1 MQRIFDLLEQRL
13 LRRSRA
19 DGETN
24 QLLQPRQHLRG
35 RCCYRAFTL
44 LEALMASAILFA
56 VVMAVTS
63 AVTAGQQHAYDA
75 HQRIAGALAAEALIG
90 RITVGNYDSLLAWNG
105 YTEPVGAMS
114 DAAGDS
120 LPGTF
125 RMVGRSV
132 RVTTTM
138 QTIDSLGVNVRGRTI
153 HVEAFN
159 AKNRILAEITMFFP
173 EPQP

>member
-1 MQRIFDLLEQRL
+1 
-13 LRRSRA
+13 
-19 DGETN
+19 
-24 QLLQPRQHLRG
+24 
-35 RCCYRAFTL
+35 
-44 LEALMASAILFA
+44 
-56 VVMAVTS
+56 MAVTS

>member
-1 MQRIFDLLEQRL
+1 
-13 LRRSRA
+13 
-19 DGETN
+19 
-24 QLLQPRQHLRG
+24 
-35 RCCYRAFTL
+35 
-44 LEALMASAILFA
+44 MASAILFA

-63 AVTAGQQHAYDA
+63 AVTAGQQQAYDA

-90 RITVGNYDSLLAWNG
+90 RITIGDYDTLLAWNG

-138 QTIDSLGVNVRGRTI
+138 QTIDSLGVNVRGRTVR
-153 HVEAFN
+153 VEAFN
-159 AKNRILAEITMFFP
+159 AKNRILAEIAQFVP

>member
-1 MQRIFDLLEQRL
+1 MRPNRQYGW
-13 LRRSRA
+13 RRPPA
-19 DGETN
+19 G
-24 QLLQPRQHLRG
+24 
-35 RCCYRAFTL
+35 FTL
-44 LEALMASAILFA
+44 VEVM
-56 VVMAVTS
+56 MAVSILLVVVVSVTA
-63 AVTAGQQHAYDA
+63 AVTAGQQHAFEA
-75 HQRIAGALAAEALIG
+75 HQRIGGTLAAEALLA
-90 RITVGNYDSLLAWNG
+90 RLLREDYDALGAFDG